1 MMNTVYSNAVSSAG
15 SGAVGRGAE
24 GSGTAG
30 GSTASR
36 GAVGRGPEGRGA
48 TGSAVGRGTA
58 VPAALEI
65 RGLSKDYGDFQL
77 ENINLTVPAG
87 SIVGLIGENGAGKST
102 TIKAIMDI
110 IRRDSGRI
118 SIYGQQLADNPTALK
133 EEISVVFDDIHFN
146 KTFTTKQIAAIC
158 RSIYT
163 GWDDTAWEQYI
174 EQFKLPKDKM
184 VKDFSKGM
192 RVKLNLAIALSHN
205 SKLLLLDE
213 PTAGLD
219 PVMRDDI
226 LDIFLDFMQ
235 EEEHAILISS
245 HITSDL
251 EKIADYIAF
260 LHEGRMIFCEPKDDL
275 LYRYGV
281 MRCGREDFGK
291 IAEKDRIAARRQEFQ
306 TSVLVRDRQEA
317 ARKYP
322 GLVIDPPTIDEI
334 MLFYVKGEK

>member
-1 MMNTVYSNAVSSAG
+1 MMNTVYTNSLADRFPSAG
-15 SGAVGRGAE
+15 S
-24 GSGTAG
+24 TPAG
-30 GSTASR
+30 IPSAGST
-36 GAVGRGPEGRGA
+36 
-48 TGSAVGRGTA
+48 
-58 VPAALEI
+58 PAALDI
-65 RGLSKDYGDFQL
+65 RGLSKDYGDFRL
-77 ENINLTVPAG
+77 DNVNLTVPAG

-110 IRRDSGRI
+110 IHRDSGSI

-291 IAEKDRIAARRQEFQ
+291 VEEGDKLAVRHQDYQ

-322 GLVIDPPTIDEI
+322 GLVIDPPTIDEM